1 MEAAVLS
8 RECRRP
14 AHRQTVTPPAAISR
28 AMQVSMMSDAVRAM
42 TRSRPGSSAMTTPVM
57 SPTLVM
63 TPSTATPAEISAAAT
78 APECLQ
84 HHDLRADL
92 YAIVEVDDIGVA
104 HADAAGRHVLTDRP
118 GLVRAVDTVQRR
130 AEIHRARAQG
140 IVRTAGHEMRQIRL
154 PPDHFI
160 GRRPV
165 RPFFLR
171 RHRMTA

>member
-1 MEAAVLS
+1 MAAAVLS

-14 AHRQTVTPPAAISR
+14 AHRRTVTPPAAISR

-42 TRSRPGSSAMTTPVM
+42 TRSRPGSSAMTTSVM
-57 SPTLVM
+57 S
-63 TPSTATPAEISAAAT
+63 PSTATPAEISAAAT

-130 AEIHRARAQG
+130 AEIHRARPQG

-154 PPDHFI
+154 PLDHFI